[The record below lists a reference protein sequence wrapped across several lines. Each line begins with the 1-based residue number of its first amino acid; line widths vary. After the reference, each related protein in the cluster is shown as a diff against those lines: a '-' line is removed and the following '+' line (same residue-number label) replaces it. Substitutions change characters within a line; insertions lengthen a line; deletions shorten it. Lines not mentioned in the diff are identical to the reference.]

1 MENQQLDHT
10 TGEEQHQEPSHED
23 SMHSTPKSE
32 KAGFSVLS
40 IGSILENPQSPKSPE
55 GIESR
60 QNDTEST
67 HTETVPMATSTPTS
81 SEKRPNNASPTDSI
95 HSEKKPKVEKEEE
108 NQRENQQN
116 FNKLSGTAESA
127 ATVPSHSDA
136 ALSSLAA
143 AGSAPWPH
151 SRVTYE
157 SSQNLDAGT
166 QLPYA
171 YPQIP
176 VRQFVSPPINID
188 NSALNGF
195 IERCMSSE
203 KEPVA
208 QFVYTPWFDLPL
220 MYNAIGKFIRIEIDA
235 KWLNA
240 AINPRLGKRELWGTD
255 VYTDDSDI
263 VTMLAHCGYFSL
275 FKPITKIA
283 VVDLFILPPLLGYK
297 GTRKNQIESRSW
309 TSRQDGLSIKV
320 KNQKWKS
327 PKPSVFENT
336 MHNMTLEQRL
346 QARLELSRSSV
357 FKI

>member
-1 MENQQLDHT
+1 MENRQSSHT
-10 TGEEQHQEPSHED
+10 ASEEEHQEPSHED
-23 SMHSTPKSE
+23 SMHSTPKPE
-32 KAGFSVLS
+32 KVGFSVLS

-55 GIESR
+55 GVESR
-60 QNDTEST
+60 QNDIKST
-67 HTETVPMATSTPTS
+67 HTEAVPMATSTPTS
-81 SEKRPNNASPTDSI
+81 SENSSPTASN
-95 HSEKKPKVEKEEE
+95 HSEKKTKVEKEEE
-108 NQRENQQN
+108 NQKENQEHFQQ
-116 FNKLSGTAESA
+116 FGGTGEPT
-127 ATVPSHSDA
+127 ATLPSHPDA
-136 ALSSLAA
+136 ALSSLAI
-143 AGSAPWPH
+143 AGSAPWPY
-151 SRVTYE
+151 SSPAYE
-157 SSQNLDAGT
+157 DSQNLDGES
-166 QLPYA
+166 QIPYA
-171 YPQIP
+171 YPHIP
-176 VRQFVSPPINID
+176 VRQFVSPPIDID
-188 NSALNGF
+188 NSALDGF
-195 IERCMSSE
+195 LERCVSSE
-203 KEPVA
+203 KEPVG
-208 QFVYTPWFDLPL
+208 QFVYTPWFELPL

-275 FKPITKIA
+275 FKPLTKIA

-320 KNQKWKS
+320 KNQEWKS
-327 PKPSVFENT
+327 PEPSVFENT